1 MLAGGYRLREPAPGA
16 DQVALAACGALVA
29 EALAAPPSCCRG
41 GGHRSWVLDLT
52 SPDRLYRAGELRR
65 LAPIADARRPAATS
79 HLERLLSQLPAG
91 APIVSVIDGAS
102 HSLAF
107 LGGVAGTR
115 QVTLGVDAFG
125 QSGGLDEVYDAYE
138 VSADAIASAAVAAVS

>member
-1 MLAGGYRLREPAPGA
+1 MSRLDPLSSEFDFGGEEEGI
-16 DQVALAACGALVA
+16 
-29 EALAAPPSCCRG
+29 EA
-41 GGHRSWVLDLT
+41 WVLNLT
-52 SPDRLYRAGELRR
+52 SPDRLYREWRASR
-65 LAPIADARRPAATS
+65 LAPIADARRPAAPS

-91 APIVSVIDGAS
+91 TPIVSVIDGAS

-107 LGGVAGTR
+107 LGGAAGTR

-125 QSGGLDEVYDAYE
+125 QSGGLGEVYDAYD